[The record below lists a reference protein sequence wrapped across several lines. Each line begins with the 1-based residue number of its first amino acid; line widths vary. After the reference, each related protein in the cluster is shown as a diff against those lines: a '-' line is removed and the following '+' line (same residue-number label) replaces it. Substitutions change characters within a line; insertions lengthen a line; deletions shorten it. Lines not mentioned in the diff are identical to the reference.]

1 MTEGGG
7 VLGDQATV
15 STFLL
20 VLDLAG
26 TFVFALS
33 GAMAGVRYKLDL
45 FGVLVV
51 SVVAATAGGI
61 IRDVLIGAT
70 PPAAID
76 DWRYIVVSC
85 VAGLLAFRWHPIIDR
100 LQHPVLV
107 FDGAGLALFAVTG
120 TSKALAF
127 QLDPVGAML
136 LGVLTGTGG
145 GALRDILVARPPTVL
160 RSELYAVTALAGAAI
175 VVSGDLLDLPSRP
188 VALAGAAL
196 CFGLRI
202 AAIRRGWE
210 LPSAR

>member
-1 MTEGGG
+1 M
-7 VLGDQATV
+7 LGDQASV

-20 VLDLAG
+20 ALDLAG

-33 GAMAGVRYKLDL
+33 GAMAGVKYRLDL

-51 SVVAATAGGI
+51 SVVAATAGGVL
-61 IRDVLIGAT
+61 RDVLIGAV
-70 PPAAID
+70 PPVAIN

-85 VAGLLAFRWHPIIDR
+85 VAGLIAFRWHPLINR
-100 LQHPVLV
+100 LHNPVLV

-120 TSKALAF
+120 ASKALAF
-127 QLDPVGAML
+127 QLDPIGAVL

-145 GALRDILVARPPTVL
+145 GIVRDMLVAKPPTVL
-160 RSELYAVTALAGAAI
+160 RSELYAVTALAGAA
-175 VVSGDLLDLPSRP
+175 VVVIGDLLELPSTP

-196 CFGLRI
+196 CFGLRL

-210 LPSAR
+210 LPFAR

>member
-1 MTEGGG
+1 VT
-7 VLGDQATV
+7 TY
-15 STFLL
+15 LL

-33 GAMAGVRYKLDL
+33 GAMAGVRFKLDL

-51 SVVAATAGGI
+51 SLVAATAGGI
-61 IRDVLIGAT
+61 LRDVLIGAV
-70 PPAAID
+70 PPAAIN
-76 DWRYIVVSC
+76 DWRYITVSA
-85 VAGLLAFRWHPIIDR
+85 VAGLMVFRWHRLIAK

-127 QLDPVGAML
+127 GLDPVGAIL
-136 LGVLTGTGG
+136 LGVLSGIGG
-145 GALRDILVARPPTVL
+145 GALRDILVAKPPTVL
-160 RSELYAVTALAGAAI
+160 RSELYAVTAMAAAI
-175 VVSGDLLDLPSRP
+175 VVVGGDLLNLPPRP
-188 VALAGAAL
+188 VALAGAII
-196 CFGLRI
+196 CFGLRL

>member
-1 MTEGGG
+1 M
-7 VLGDQATV
+7 

-26 TFVFALS
+26 TFVFAIS

-61 IRDVLIGAT
+61 FRDVLLGAV
-70 PPAAID
+70 PPAAIN

-85 VAGLLAFRWHPIIDR
+85 VAGLIVFRWHPLIDT
-100 LQHPVLV
+100 LHNPVLV

-120 TSKALAF
+120 TSKALTF
-127 QLDPVGAML
+127 DLDPVGAVL
-136 LGVLTGTGG
+136 LGILTGTGG
-145 GALRDILVARPPTVL
+145 GAMRDILVAKPPTVL
-160 RSELYAVTALAGAAI
+160 RSELYAVTALAGAVI
-175 VVSGDLLDLPSRP
+175 VVTGNLLDLPSRP
-188 VALAGAAL
+188 VALVGAAI
-196 CFGLRI
+196 CFGLRL

-210 LPSAR
+210 LPSPR

>member
-1 MTEGGG
+1 VT
-7 VLGDQATV
+7 
-15 STFLL
+15 TFLL

-33 GAMAGVRYKLDL
+33 GAMAGVRFKLDL

-51 SVVAATAGGI
+51 SIVAATAGGI
-61 IRDVLIGAT
+61 LRDVLIGAV
-70 PPAAID
+70 PPAAIN
-76 DWRYIVVSC
+76 DWRYIVVSSA
-85 VAGLLAFRWHPIIDR
+85 AGLMAFRWHRLIEK
-100 LQHPVLV
+100 LQHPVLI

-127 QLDPVGAML
+127 DLDPVGAIL
-136 LGVLTGTGG
+136 LGVLTATGG

-160 RSELYAVTALAGAAI
+160 RSELYAVTAMAAAI
-175 VVSGDLLDLPSRP
+175 VVVGGDLLGLPDRP
-188 VALAGAAL
+188 VALAGAVL
-196 CFGLRI
+196 CFGLRL